1 MQLIERTFM
10 VLSILSQET
19 QGLSVSSVANKVDI
33 PASSAYRILSAL
45 KENNL
50 VLQDSAT
57 KKYRIG
63 YKLLS
68 LTQNISQNNSLIES
82 SKDYLIKLSRS
93 INSTVELCVLEGN
106 NIVCLD
112 YIQNKD
118 TTHFYVKT
126 GFAMPTHATSAG
138 KVIHAYSSKQDV
150 KKYFKSANVSKVTDK
165 TITSL
170 DDYIK
175 ELEIIREQ
183 RYSVCD
189 EELQLNVQGFACPIF
204 NAYEQIVASVSF
216 TALKEK
222 FILFDEIINKLK
234 KCAENISYNIGY
246 RGGNYNE

>member
-106 NIVCLD
+106 NIEIGRASCRERVC
-112 YIQNKD
+112 Q
-118 TTHFYVKT
+118 YV
-126 GFAMPTHATSAG
+126 
-138 KVIHAYSSKQDV
+138 
-150 KKYFKSANVSKVTDK
+150 
-165 TITSL
+165 
-170 DDYIK
+170 
-175 ELEIIREQ
+175 
-183 RYSVCD
+183 
-189 EELQLNVQGFACPIF
+189 
-204 NAYEQIVASVSF
+204 
-216 TALKEK
+216 
-222 FILFDEIINKLK
+222 
-234 KCAENISYNIGY
+234 
-246 RGGNYNE
+246 